1 MKSIVR
7 TADIEVF
14 GDLACPWC
22 YVVKRRLQTAL
33 RFVAPGIRGRLLWRG
48 LPIGR
53 SSAEKALAHPD
64 TRRFLTDVGAAEG
77 IEFALDRIARVPDTA
92 AALSLV
98 SHVRDH
104 EHGNEMIDQLVERI
118 YSAFW
123 SEGRDIE
130 SAATLL
136 DLANSVGVNSR
147 LLAAWSAGS
156 PHTADWTGQQ
166 RAAARGID
174 SIPFVLINDR
184 VGVRGTRSTRHLAE
198 AIQGASWFDEERAPA
213 RGDRVA

>member
-1 MKSIVR
+1 MR

-14 GDLACPWC
+14 GDFVCPWC
-22 YVVKRRLQTAL
+22 YIVKRRLRAAL
-33 RFVAPGIRGRLLWRG
+33 RYVAPGIRGRLLWRG

-53 SSAEKALAHPD
+53 SAAEKALAHPD
-64 TRRFLTDVGAAEG
+64 TRRFLIGVGAAEG

-104 EHGNEMIDQLVERI
+104 EHGDEMIDQLVERI
-118 YSAFW
+118 YRALW
-123 SEGRDIE
+123 SEGSDIE
-130 SAATLL
+130 SRATVLE
-136 DLANSVGVNSR
+136 LANAVGVNSR
-147 LLAAWSAGS
+147 LLAAWSAGP

-166 RAAARGID
+166 RAAALGID

-184 VGVRGTRSTRHLAE
+184 VGVRGARSTRHLAE

-213 RGDRVA
+213 RVAGVA